1 MSGRVRE
8 QPYALAY
15 APSEGILEILTAP
28 PDMSLHPIPREVAER
43 VRSLPS
49 GPIADGNLFVNPS
62 IAGFFNKEWTY
73 LLDEIKASRG
83 AINRLVVLS
92 TGAGLS
98 GALSAVEAGIVLRL
112 LKDIHVYHGLRHVE
126 NLPYKDRLNELAISE
141 KINLAIIESL
151 SSSGSIS
158 SRGVEPEG
166 IVRALQRGG
175 SIASRLVA
183 QEEVGGG
190 KVYVQHAMGA
200 DLMPGKG
207 GPGGALFEKGASL
220 KNTVFVV
227 CGRMALLE
235 DSYSIL
241 KSTFCTTESDCDTN
255 LLGKRFFTN
264 I

>member
-1 MSGRVRE
+1 M
-8 QPYALAY
+8 A
-15 APSEGILEILTAP
+15 
-28 PDMSLHPIPREVAER
+28 
-43 VRSLPS
+43 
-49 GPIADGNLFVNPS
+49 
-62 IAGFFNKEWTY
+62 
-73 LLDEIKASRG
+73 
-83 AINRLVVLS
+83 
-92 TGAGLS
+92 
-98 GALSAVEAGIVLRL
+98 
-112 LKDIHVYHGLRHVE
+112 YHGSRYVE
-126 NLPYKDRLNELAISE
+126 NLPCKDQLNEFAISKE
-141 KINLAIIESL
+141 IDLKIIESR
-151 SSSGSIS
+151 SSSIS
-158 SRGVEPEG
+158 SRGAESEG
-166 IVRALQRGG
+166 IVGALQRG

-235 DSYSIL
+235 DSYGIL